1 MAAFVSVAGILF
13 LYLAL
18 SRGPS
23 VPQQAI
29 LVLRPGGQ
37 LRETLPDDVVGQF
50 LGRDSSTVRG
60 FVESLRLAKRD
71 ARIRTV
77 LLVPSTLESPFWGKV
92 QELRDAI
99 I

>member
-1 MAAFVSVAGILF
+1 MALRRGVRLVFTLIGMAAFVSVAGILF

-23 VPQQAI
+23 VPEQAI

-50 LGRDSSTVRG
+50 LGRDAATVRG
-60 FVESLRLAKRD
+60 FDLRSDMAFRY
-71 ARIRTV
+71 RN
-77 LLVPSTLESPFWGKV
+77 
-92 QELRDAI
+92 
-99 I
+99 